1 MERPQPRPRSKSAF
15 SFKSDKSASSRHEKH
30 HKDHFRESAEEK
42 RRGHLTAT
50 TKANPNAAM
59 NEDQPIAAALEK
71 PTLQS
76 LRSFQHTDVNGNPI
90 AEPDLSNPTRPRWE
104 RPLDTI
110 RSFEAAIDNEY
121 RRRTSVT
128 RTESS
133 PDATNGYT
141 SRRSS
146 YYGGQDQNQRYSQVG
161 GYYGSRAAAAARDN
175 YADNSY
181 GQPMGPPRSRYSQRI
196 HSEPMINRHG
206 NGQGVYPTHG
216 YQQSRDTVN
225 TGGSNGSQ
233 SEPWTYSTDPSS
245 ENSSIERSTPVTK
258 PDPGEQYGFTGF
270 GGAPQF
276 QGPILKEYEDNNE
289 ASDRQQNGAGP
300 SSNGGY
306 FPQRQ
311 NGADMPPPVPVKLHS
326 SKNSNVIKLSGD
338 YPQPLGQSSG
348 NAPTRPIMRSN
359 TGEKKK
365 SWLKRRFSKD

>member
-1 MERPQPRPRSKSAF
+1 MERPQTRPRSKSTF

-30 HKDHFRESAEEK
+30 QKEHLRESAEEK
-42 RRGHLTAT
+42 RKGHLTAT

-76 LRSFQHTDVNGNPI
+76 LRSFQHTDVNGNLI

-110 RSFEAAIDNEY
+110 KSFEAAIDNEY

-128 RTESS
+128 RAESS
-133 PDATNGYT
+133 PDVVNGYT

-146 YYGGQDQNQRYSQVG
+146 YYGGHDQNQRYSQVG
-161 GYYGSRAAAAARDN
+161 GYYGSRAAAAARES
-175 YADNSY
+175 YADNGH
-181 GQPMGPPRSRYSQRI
+181 GQPMGPPRSRYSQRLQ
-196 HSEPMINRHG
+196 SEPMLNRHG
-206 NGQGVYPTHG
+206 NGHGVYPTHG

-233 SEPWTYSTDPSS
+233 SEPWTNSTDPSS

-258 PDPGEQYGFTGF
+258 PEIGEQYGFTGF

-276 QGPILKEYEDNNE
+276 QGPILEEYGNHNE
-289 ASDRQQNGAGP
+289 ASYRQQNGAGP
-300 SSNGGY
+300 NPNGGHSRNAKPALV
-306 FPQRQ
+306 FRLRFLKSCLHQIIPMPSSSAVATRSLLVSLVETRQ
-311 NGADMPPPVPVKLHS
+311 LD
-326 SKNSNVIKLSGD
+326 
-338 YPQPLGQSSG
+338 
-348 NAPTRPIMRSN
+348 R
-359 TGEKKK
+359 
-365 SWLKRRFSKD
+365 